1 MPLLLFIPRVDRGD
15 KMHILLV
22 FIDGFGLGEAT
33 SEINPLV
40 RFCPTFFHSLLQQP
54 LTKACGRIISD
65 VVCLVPTDATLGVSG
80 LPQSATGQTA
90 LFTGINAAKKLGHH
104 VQAFP
109 GPQLAKIIAEHGIL
123 MQLQQQGYGVTSANA
138 YSPDYFE
145 LVAKRR
151 RRHSVTTLTILG
163 AGLFLRSFA
172 ELKKGQAV
180 YQDITNEMLS
190 ACHIPVISARQA
202 GINLAKIV
210 KKHDL
215 TIYEYFQ
222 TDHIGHKQNWLK
234 AKQIVQDLNGLLCGF
249 WQEAHG
255 DCTMVLTSDHG
266 NFEDLSVKTHTLN
279 DVPILIVGQG
289 CQKIAVQITDLTSV
303 TPAILSVMQEGD
315 ERND

>member
-1 MPLLLFIPRVDRGD
+1 MPLLLFIPWDVGGEA
-15 KMHILLV
+15 MHILLF

-40 RFCPTFFHSLLQQP
+40 RFCPPFFHSLLQQP
-54 LTKACGRIISD
+54 LTKACGRMISNE
-65 VVCLVPTDATLGVSG
+65 VCLVPADATLGISG
-80 LPQSATGQTA
+80 LPQSATGQTT
-90 LFTGINAAKKLGHH
+90 LFTGVNAAKKLGHH

-109 GPQLAKIIAEHGIL
+109 GPQLAKIIAEQGVL

-151 RRHSVTTLTILG
+151 RRHSVTTLNILS

-172 ELKKGQAV
+172 ELKEGQAV
-180 YQDITNEMLS
+180 YQDITNDMLS

-210 KKHDL
+210 KKHDF
-215 TIYEYFQ
+215 TMYEYFQ
-222 TDHIGHKQNWLK
+222 TDRIGHKQNWLK
-234 AKQIVQDLNGLLCGF
+234 AEQIVQDLNDLLCCF

-255 DCTMVLTSDHG
+255 DCTLILTSDHG

-279 DVPILIVGQG
+279 DVPVLIIGQR